1 MKLFELNSK
10 NLNTFV
16 TTKKDKEKQIKFTRM
31 PKDNQISVQDYLF
44 GNKAKTEA
52 DIIMTKTGKKKQ
64 VLLKIFRWN
73 WMILK

>member
-52 DIIMTKTGKKKQ
+52 DII
-64 VLLKIFRWN
+64 LLKIFRWN

>member
-1 MKLFELNSK
+1 MKLFELNAK

-52 DIIMTKTGKKKQ
+52 DINDKNRKKKS
-64 VLLKIFRWN
+64 KYF
-73 WMILK
+73 